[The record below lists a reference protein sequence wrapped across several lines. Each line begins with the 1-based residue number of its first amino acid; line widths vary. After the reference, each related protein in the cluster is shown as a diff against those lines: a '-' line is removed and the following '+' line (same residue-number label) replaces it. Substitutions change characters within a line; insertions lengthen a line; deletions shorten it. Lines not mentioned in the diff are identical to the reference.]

1 MVMRVSGVSVDE
13 AVQSHQSHQLVC
25 HDWSEDVRTNECMS
39 TEETK
44 GLLERH
50 IFVLG
55 ASKGLDLASGKD
67 WD

>member
-1 MVMRVSGVSVDE
+1 MRVNDVSLDK
-13 AVQSHQSHQLVC
+13 AVQSHQSHQLIC
-25 HDWSEDVRTNECMS
+25 HGWSEDVRTNECMS
-39 TEETK
+39 TEGAK

-55 ASKGLDLASGKD
+55 ANHGSDLAPGKD